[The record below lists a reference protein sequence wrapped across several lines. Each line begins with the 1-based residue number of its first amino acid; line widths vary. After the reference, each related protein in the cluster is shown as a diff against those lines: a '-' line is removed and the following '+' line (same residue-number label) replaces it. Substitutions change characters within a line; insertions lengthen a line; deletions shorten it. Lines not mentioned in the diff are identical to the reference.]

1 MYSLQEFLLQ
11 ELKEGNIVQTGAIGS
26 FYPVVTIAKEK
37 TKGAKNTINNFEFGI
52 NYRPTADMKKE
63 IEGAELER
71 IMASSGA
78 IGPVKSFNSSTF
90 LLSLIMSELIIPT
103 ISSLILRPLSL
114 PREKSKSNPPGDT
127 FSKILGNKY
136 FCFKRSMVEQ
146 KKICLYLMI
155 LNIWINTYTNEQ
167 VMSFRRMVLIFV
179 Y

>member
-78 IGPVKSFNSSTF
+78 MGPVKSFNSSTF

-103 ISSLILRPLSL
+103 ISSLILHPLTL
-114 PREKSKSNPPGDT
+114 PREKKQIESPGRHI
-127 FSKILGNKY
+127 FENLGQQIL
-136 FCFKRSMVEQ
+136 
-146 KKICLYLMI
+146 LL
-155 LNIWINTYTNEQ
+155 
-167 VMSFRRMVLIFV
+167 
-179 Y
+179 